1 MLPLE
6 LHVTVSSVLIPSS
19 DSDLCDVVLWNMMV
33 LVVTL
38 GSFAGFPV
46 LLTCDSPPSIG
57 DWLSATSTMMSVG

>member
-6 LHVTVSSVLIPSS
+6 LHATVSSVLIPSS

-57 DWLSATSTMMSVG
+57 DRLSATSTMMSVG